1 MNIVRHRLADETGFE
16 EGPGDGLVDLALEG
30 DESFAT
36 VAVYLD
42 SEKLSGAVQTLRVLV
57 DRMLAE
63 GLVVGV
69 LAAKAR
75 GSMMSVACI
84 INSLGSV
91 DRPFHSRIVTI
102 VGTVAPGQAQSTVL
116 DTPVTVASYVFSDG
130 DVNPRTV
137 HPSTETVDK
146 K

>member
-1 MNIVRHRLADETGFE
+1 MNIVRHGSADETGFE

-57 DRMLAE
+57 DQMLAE

-69 LAAKAR
+69 VAARANGPTVFVKC
-75 GSMMSVACI
+75 VVDT
-84 INSLGSV
+84 LGSV
-91 DRPFHSRIVTI
+91 DRPFHSRVVTI
-102 VGTVAPGQAQSTVL
+102 VGAIAPGQAPARAL
-116 DTPVTVASYVFSDG
+116 DTPVTVASYVFSDR
-130 DVNPRTV
+130 DVDPRTV
-137 HPSTETVDK
+137 HPSTDTVDK
-146 K
+146 N

>member
-1 MNIVRHRLADETGFE
+1 MNIARAGWADETGFE

-42 SEKLSGAVQTLRVLV
+42 SERLSGAVQTLRLLV

-69 LAAKAR
+69 LTTHAHGAT
-75 GSMMSVACI
+75 MSVACI
-84 INSLGSV
+84 INNLARV

-102 VGTVAPGQAQSTVL
+102 VGEIASGQTTSTVL
-116 DTPVTVASYVFSDG
+116 DTPITVASYMFSDR

-137 HPSTETVDK
+137 HPSTQSVDK

>member
-1 MNIVRHRLADETGFE
+1 MNIVRHGSVDATGFE
-16 EGPGDGLVDLALEG
+16 EGPSDGLVDLALEG

-69 LAAKAR
+69 VVAR
-75 GSMMSVACI
+75 VHGQTASVVCI
-84 INSLGSV
+84 IDTLGNV
-91 DRPFHSRIVTI
+91 DRLFHSRIVTI
-102 VGTVAPGQAQSTVL
+102 FGEIAPGQTLARAL
-116 DTPVTVASYVFSDG
+116 DTLVTVASYVFSDR

-146 K
+146 N

>member
-1 MNIVRHRLADETGFE
+1 MNIVRHGSADETGFE

-69 LAAKAR
+69 LAVQAR
-75 GSMMSVACI
+75 GATMSAACI

-102 VGTVAPGQAQSTVL
+102 VGAIAPDQAPSAAL
-116 DTPVTVASYVFSDG
+116 DTAVTVASYVFSDR

-137 HPSTETVDK
+137 HPGTETVDK
-146 K
+146 N